1 MPLRPHHAVIAA
13 LCAVLAPVVINT
25 NLRWT
30 YEHTV
35 ANWLAKVVA
44 PDRVFI
50 GDSLT
55 AGGGDFGRFGNI
67 NLGIT
72 GASTRQIAQ
81 LLSHA
86 QAYRPRQ
93 IIVMAGMND
102 VDAGA
107 DPATLVAPWRTI
119 LSDKRVVVVLVPHTR
134 SAAASARID
143 QVNAMVR
150 GMAKEAGRPVIE
162 IPGLTG
168 PDGLL
173 LPQMT
178 IDGVHLTSAGYTKW
192 REALDHPVTAR

>member
-1 MPLRPHHAVIAA
+1 MRPFLAIIVV
-13 LCAVLAPVVINT
+13 LCGLLAPVAVNT

-30 YEHTV
+30 YEQTI
-35 ANWLAKVVA
+35 ANWLAKAVP

-72 GASTRQIAQ
+72 GASTRQVAQ

-107 DPATLVAPWRTI
+107 DIAALAPAWRTI
-119 LSDKRVVVVLVPHTR
+119 LADRRVVVVMVPHTR
-134 SAAASARID
+134 YAPASARID
-143 QVNAMVR
+143 QMNAMVR
-150 GMAKEAGRPVIE
+150 DMAKQAGRPVIE

-168 PDGLL
+168 SDGLL
-173 LPQMT
+173 LPEMT
-178 IDGVHLTSAGYTKW
+178 TDGVHLTSAGYAKW
-192 REALDHPVTAR
+192 REALDHSATAR